1 MARLP
6 SEGRPVNL
14 PRCSVLMLACLLA
27 AAAGGPVAAQT
38 AAPAAP
44 AAAPKDAKDA
54 KAEAEAAAMERARRL
69 AANPMRVILEAS
81 RVRRRADGEAPPPAP
96 VAGVVPVAAVAA
108 AATVAPTE
116 VIPRAAPAPA
126 PREAATPEP
135 AIMSSDLAQTR
146 SASASAPALTLEPV
160 ARPVTPSVA
169 ALAPMAA
176 LAPELARPT
185 LITRVDPDPPARLL
199 TDLSANTVITADL
212 TIKPDGSVSQVVLVT
227 PNTRSLGRYVITALQ
242 QWRFAPLPGE
252 RVWRVDLVFRAE

>member
-1 MARLP
+1 
-6 SEGRPVNL
+6 
-14 PRCSVLMLACLLA
+14 MLACLLA

-38 AAPAAP
+38 AAP

-96 VAGVVPVAAVAA
+96 VAGVAPVAAVAA
-108 AATVAPTE
+108 AATATVAPTE

-135 AIMSSDLAQTR
+135 AIMSSDLAQAR
-146 SASASAPALTLEPV
+146 SAPTSAPALTLEPV
-160 ARPVTPSVA
+160 ARPV
-169 ALAPMAA
+169 AA

>member
-1 MARLP
+1 
-6 SEGRPVNL
+6 
-14 PRCSVLMLACLLA
+14 MLACLLA

-44 AAAPKDAKDA
+44 KDTKEAKDA
-54 KAEAEAAAMERARRL
+54 KAEADAAAMERARRL

-96 VAGVVPVAAVAA
+96 VAGGVPVAAVAA
-108 AATVAPTE
+108 AATVAPAE

-126 PREAATPEP
+126 PREAAPPEP
-135 AIMSSDLAQTR
+135 AVMSSDLAQAR
-146 SASASAPALTLEPV
+146 SAPASAPALALEPV
-160 ARPVTPSVA
+160 ARPVTPAVA
-169 ALAPMAA
+169 ALAPMVA

-199 TDLSANTVITADL
+199 VDLSVNTVITADL
-212 TIKPDGSVSQVVLVT
+212 TIKPDGSVSQVVIVT

>member
-1 MARLP
+1 
-6 SEGRPVNL
+6 
-14 PRCSVLMLACLLA
+14 MLACLLA

-44 AAAPKDAKDA
+44 KDTKEAKDA
-54 KAEAEAAAMERARRL
+54 KAEADAAAMERARRL

-81 RVRRRADGEAPPPAP
+81 RMRRRADGEPLPAPAP
-96 VAGVVPVAAVAA
+96 VAVGVPVAAATT
-108 AATVAPTE
+108 AATATAAE
-116 VIPRAAPAPA
+116 VTPRAVPTPL

-135 AIMSSDLAQTR
+135 AIMSSDLAQAR
-146 SASASAPALTLEPV
+146 SAPASAPALALEPV
-160 ARPVTPSVA
+160 TRPVTPAVA
-169 ALAPMAA
+169 ALVPMAA

-185 LITRVDPDPPARLL
+185 LITRVDPDPPPRLL
-199 TDLSANTVITADL
+199 VDLPSNTVITADL

-227 PNTRSLGRYVITALQ
+227 PNTRSLGRYVSTALQ